1 MMVVLVAMLVMIMV
15 VVEMQ
20 AIGAA
25 PFHLGV
31 HLLDGGVAYFEHFAA
46 DKQGVSS

>member
-1 MMVVLVAMLVMIMV
+1 MMVVMLVLMV
-15 VVEMQ
+15 VMEMQ
-20 AIGAA
+20 AVGAA

-31 HLLDGGVAYFEHFAA
+31 HFLDGGVAYFEHFAA